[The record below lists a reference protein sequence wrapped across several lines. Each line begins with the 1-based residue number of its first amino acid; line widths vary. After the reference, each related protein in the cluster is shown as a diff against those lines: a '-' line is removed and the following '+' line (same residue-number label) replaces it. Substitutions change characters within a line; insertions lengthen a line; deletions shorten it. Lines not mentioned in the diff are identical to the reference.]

1 MTGDGPLWI
10 AAEPSAANFGSSV
23 VVHLFVIPDLLDR

>member
-10 AAEPSAANFGSSV
+10 AADSSAANFGSSV
-23 VVHLFVIPDLLDR
+23 FHPFVIPDLLDR